1 MLPPA
6 TDLLD
11 MLARWPEISNSRII
25 EYEVDAGFVL
35 MYKIRCDLPEGYS
48 LQIRLRLR
56 ADKIEYSYQ
65 LFTTKPVLRWD
76 NAPHHPSLARFPH
89 HFHDDTDATY
99 PSNLSGDPLADVPM
113 VLAKVT
119 DYIKRRQG

>member
-25 EYEVDAGFVL
+25 EYEVDAGVVL
-35 MYKIRCDLPEGYS
+35 MYKIRCDLPKGYF

-56 ADKIEYSYQ
+56 ADTIEYSYQ
-65 LFTTKPVLRWD
+65 VFTTEPVLRWD
-76 NAPHHPSLARFPH
+76 NAPHHPSLANFPH
-89 HFHDDTDATY
+89 HFHDDTDTKH
-99 PSNLSGDPLADVPM
+99 PSGLGGDPLADVPM
-113 VLAKVT
+113 VLAEAIN
-119 DYIKRRQG
+119 YIRR

>member
-25 EYEVDAGFVL
+25 EYEVDASVVL
-35 MYKIRCDLPEGYS
+35 MYKIRCDLPKGYS
-48 LQIRLRLR
+48 SQIRLRLR
-56 ADKIEYSYQ
+56 AGTTEYSYQ
-65 LFTTKPVLRWD
+65 LFTNKPILRWD

-99 PSNLSGDPLADVPM
+99 PSNLSGDPLADLSA
-113 VLAKVT
+113 VLTEIVA
-119 DYIKRRQG
+119 YIKQK

>member
-11 MLARWPEISNSRII
+11 MLASWPEVSNPRII
-25 EYEVDAGFVL
+25 EYEVDAGVVL
-35 MYKIRCDLPEGYS
+35 MYKIRCDWPKGYS

-56 ADKIEYSYQ
+56 AGTTEYSYQ

-76 NAPHHPSLARFPH
+76 NAPHHPSLANFPH
-89 HFHDDTDATY
+89 HFHDDADTRH

-113 VLAKVT
+113 VLTEVSK
-119 DYIKRRQG
+119 YIGR

>member
-25 EYEVDAGFVL
+25 EYEVDAGVVL
-35 MYKIRCDLPEGYS
+35 MYKIRCDLPKGHFF
-48 LQIRLRLR
+48 QIRLRLESG
-56 ADKIEYSYQ
+56 AIAYSYQ

-76 NAPHHPSLARFPH
+76 NALHYPSIANFPH
-89 HFHDDTDATY
+89 YFHDDTDTVH
-99 PSNLSGDPLADVPM
+99 PSNLSGDPLADLSA
-113 VLAKVT
+113 VLTEIVA
-119 DYIKRRQG
+119 YIKQK

>member
-6 TDLLD
+6 TDLLN

-25 EYEVDAGFVL
+25 EYEVDAGVVL
-35 MYKIRCDLPEGYS
+35 MYKIRCDLPKGHFF
-48 LQIRLRLR
+48 QIRLRLK
-56 ADKIEYSYQ
+56 AGAIAYSYQ

-76 NAPHHPSLARFPH
+76 NAPHHPSLANFPY
-89 HFHDDTDATY
+89 HFHDDTDTRH

-113 VLAKVT
+113 VLAEAFN
-119 DYIKRRQG
+119 YIRR